1 MTAPRLRI
9 QQLARSLAGRL
20 VLDDVSLHIHGGETL
35 VLLGPNGAGKTTLLR
50 SACGRLAP
58 DMGTVLVCGANPR
71 TDPLAR
77 SKIGLVPQSIAL
89 YLNLSVIENLEI
101 FGRLMGVGG
110 PLAHDRI
117 ERALVWSGLT
127 DRRHSVVG
135 TLSGGMQRGLNIVT
149 SLLHQPDLL
158 LLDEPT
164 VGLDIGARERIHEM
178 LSGLRHEG
186 MSILITTHDLAEAT
200 LLADRVVFLIRGK
213 VRLEGVPAKLVR
225 QEFGDGRE
233 VRARFGQAPNEEQAA
248 QLRQLGMSASRSGQT
263 WIAPVPAGEQ
273 DMQAWHNRFAD
284 LQLSAI
290 EIILREPGLESVF
303 LKLTGEELDL

>member
-1 MTAPRLRI
+1 MTGPRLEI
-9 QQLARSLAGRL
+9 QHLARKIADRE
-20 VLDDVSLHIHGGETL
+20 VLQDVSLHITSGETL

-58 DMGTVLVCGANPR
+58 DRGTVLVCGANPR

-77 SKIGLVPQSIAL
+77 SRIGLVPQSIAL

-101 FGRLMGVGG
+101 FGRLMGVSGSQTKERID
-110 PLAHDRI
+110 LA
-117 ERALVWSGLT
+117 LTWSGLT
-127 DRRHSVVG
+127 DRQHSLVG

-164 VGLDIGARERIHEM
+164 VGLDISARERIHEM
-178 LSGLRHEG
+178 LSSLRHEG

-200 LLADRVVFLIRGK
+200 LLADRVVFLIKGK
-213 VRLEGVPAKLVR
+213 IRLEGAPADLIR

-233 VRARFGQAPNEEQAA
+233 VRALFGRAPENPQAEA
-248 QLRQLGMSASRSGQT
+248 LRQLGMSSSKSGLT

-273 DMQAWHNRFAD
+273 DMNLWHGGLSR
-284 LQLSAI
+284 LGLSAN

-303 LKLTGEELDL
+303 LKLTGEEFGL